1 MRYYIYISLVAFL
14 SVLCFNN
21 AMGQT
26 PGVSPFGANRPQD
39 TSKTKGQIV
48 ATAYANPNPAMFVR
62 FDSKGHMVM
71 AVPSGGGSGSVDSVT
86 ISNDSLFYWG
96 GGVSFFVGIVNS
108 GGSIDTTGLS
118 DRINYNLTRINA
130 LSDSVGANRDSI
142 NVHRTAIDGK
152 EPSIT
157 PGTTDQYWQGDKT
170 WQAKSGLPIST
181 ATQAALD
188 GKISYSD
195 TTTIIASQDY
205 VNDAIADIPII
216 DSSRYVLYSDTARS
230 GSVATYPYVDSLF
243 NEVPPLVD
251 SSRYVLYGDSNIV
264 YVTPTQLDER
274 VLIYDVDSFGAIP
287 NDDLDDSGPIQDAII
302 AWYNGGKKG
311 KVVGW
316 GIYDLKNTPT
326 LNIPYPWDS
335 VNTYIQ
341 QGQLYLP
348 LSRET
353 DTSKGVLEFCPR
365 YSGSITFNGDGTYP
379 KSTFVIRSTE
389 GTYSPGQYI
398 FQTSGSTVYNAN
410 TLYIHDVVFLLK
422 NRGTNPV
429 RMGCVSNTRGN
440 LIAERCFFGVDT
452 VYTALIEP
460 TTPNNFGIRGSNNR
474 DSIGWCINRISDC
487 FSYGLYSGYSISAN
501 TYATGNTSAYC
512 LIGITGTNNSG
523 SAALQIPMHYNKSC
537 KYDLAGDGHPGVD
550 SCIMNIGVLNCDVD
564 TNSAAWY
571 KNTYTIWDNQNALTG
586 DVHYNITM
594 RRNRRNDLFAKLGGS
609 WVRTYAFGEPA
620 ITSGFGVD
628 ITNGAASIEVKVD
641 TADLETMFFKN
652 YGNSF
657 GNDFKLG
664 NLVWDQFIYAD
675 GNGDFIFNNG
685 SGPGWMFHFVQNNQ
699 DTVMTINKDN
709 ELLVGSVA
717 NSPVDAGSYKLQVQG
732 NVYIRDSI
740 FIANP
745 LKAATKDTILAWQ
758 SGKVYAIPKPA
769 GGSADSTTFFTNY
782 RADTMRTNIYGAI
795 SAGGLQWSDTN
806 VVATKYD
813 IDTVNAKIP
822 DISGFISW
830 TDTVSD
836 IATKH
841 DVDTLAT
848 SIYAAGYLPS
858 ATAASTYVSLS
869 GSYSNPTWIT
879 ALAWSKITSTPTT
892 LSGYGITDAVPN
904 TRTVNGS
911 PLSSD
916 VTISTITG
924 NAGTATALQTGRTID
939 NVTFDG
945 TANIKLNRVW
955 QGKLAGE
962 TDTLTTGVKLTF
974 RMPYACTITGAK
986 AAVNT
991 ASSSGNI
998 TIDIHE
1004 NGNTIMSTDKITI
1017 EATETTSLD
1026 ATQQPVLTDTSIAA
1040 DALMEVEVDVA
1051 GTNAISG
1058 EVTIYYTLQ

>member
-21 AMGQT
+21 AMGQ
-26 PGVSPFGANRPQD
+26 GISPFGANRAQD

-62 FDSKGHMVM
+62 FDNKGHMIM
-71 AVPSGGGSGSVDSVT
+71 AVPAGSSGSVDSVT

-96 GGVSFFVGIVNS
+96 GGVSFFVGVVNS

-130 LSDSVGANRDSI
+130 LSDSVKANRDSI

-152 EPSIT
+152 EPAIT

-205 VNDAIADIPII
+205 VNNAIAAIPII
-216 DSSRYVLYSDTARS
+216 DSSRYVLYTDTARS
-230 GSVATYPYVDSLF
+230 GSVATYLYVDSLF

-287 NDDLDDSGPIQDAII
+287 NDDLDDSGPIQEAIN

-316 GIYDLKNTPT
+316 GVYDLKNTPT
-326 LNIPYPWDS
+326 LNVPYPWDS
-335 VNTYIQ
+335 SSTYTQ

-365 YSGSITFNGDGTYP
+365 YSGSISFNGDGTYP
-379 KSTFVIRSTE
+379 KNTFVIRSSE
-389 GTYSPGQYI
+389 GTYSAGQSI
-398 FQTSGSTVYNAN
+398 FQTSGTIVYNAN

-422 NRGTNPV
+422 NRGTDPV
-429 RMGCVSNTRGN
+429 RMGCVNNTRGN

-460 TTPNNFGIRGSNNR
+460 TTTNNFGIRGSTDR
-474 DSIGWCINRISDC
+474 DTIGWCINRISDC
-487 FSYGLYSGYSISAN
+487 FSYGLHEGYTISAN

-512 LIGITGTNNSG
+512 LIGIVGTNNSG
-523 SAALQIPMHYNKSC
+523 RAALQIPMHYNKSC
-537 KYDLAGDGHPGVD
+537 KYDLSGRAHSGVD

-564 TNSAAWY
+564 TNSTAWY
-571 KNTYTIWDNQNALTG
+571 KNVYTIYDIQNALTG
-586 DVHYNITM
+586 DVRYNITM
-594 RRNRRNDLFAKLGGS
+594 KLKRRNDLFAKLGGS

-664 NLVWDQFIYAD
+664 NLIWNQFIYAD
-675 GNGDFIFNNG
+675 GNGDFYVNNG
-685 SGPGWMFHFVQNNQ
+685 SGPGWRYYIKQNNN
-699 DTVMTINKDN
+699 DTPFYINTQNETI
-709 ELLVGSVA
+709 VGSVGTI
-717 NSPVDAGSYKLQVQG
+717 VDHGYFKLQVEG
-732 NVYIRDSI
+732 STYIDDTLY
-740 FIANP
+740 IANP
-745 LKAATKDTILAWQ
+745 PKAATKDTVLAWQ
-758 SGKVYAIPKPA
+758 SGRVYAIPFSKVDSVTKSNDSFFYYKGA
-769 GGSADSTTFFTNY
+769 ARTFIGLDNSGSGSGIDSVRISGDTLYQCSSGTCTFVGMVNTGGGGGGSTAWGDITGTLSDQTDLQSALNAKQDTLGFTPENVANKATDFSTVNHTLYPSVEAVQEYVSTT
-782 RADTMRTNIYGAI
+782 
-795 SAGGLQWSDTN
+795 SAPIG
-806 VVATKYD
+806 V
-813 IDTVNAKIP
+813 IVNTQ
-822 DISGFISW
+822 SG
-830 TDTVSD
+830 T
-836 IATKH
+836 
-841 DVDTLAT
+841 
-848 SIYAAGYLPS
+848 
-858 ATAASTYVSLS
+858 TY
-869 GSYSNPTWIT
+869 TI
-879 ALAWSKITSTPTT
+879 
-892 LSGYGITDAVPN
+892 
-904 TRTVNGS
+904 
-911 PLSSD
+911 LSSD
-916 VTISTITG
+916 NGKIIEFTNSSAVTVTLPAGLGTTFTCIIRQNGTGDVTLDTSGTTVHNANSHTSTRAQYSAFAILPT
-924 NAGTATALQTGRTID
+924 
-939 NVTFDG
+939 G
-945 TANIKLNRVW
+945 TANTFIT
-955 QGKLAGE
+955 QG
-962 TDTLTTGVKLTF
+962 D
-974 RMPYACTITGAK
+974 M
-986 AAVNT
+986 
-991 ASSSGNI
+991 
-998 TIDIHE
+998 D
-1004 NGNTIMSTDKITI
+1004 
-1017 EATETTSLD
+1017 
-1026 ATQQPVLTDTSIAA
+1026 
-1040 DALMEVEVDVA
+1040 
-1051 GTNAISG
+1051 
-1058 EVTIYYTLQ
+1058 